1 MPSAS
6 RRTSRIGYCRA
17 AAGKMS
23 VRCPHAA
30 DRRARQRALT
40 TFRDLGVLPPIADA
54 LANVGIA
61 EPFPIQAMTI
71 PVALTGADVVGQA
84 RTGTGKTYA
93 FAIPLL
99 QRIAAPNDR
108 DYATVVEAG
117 KPQALVI
124 TPTRELALQ
133 VTGDLETASTVRRVR
148 IVTVYGG
155 RGYETQVDP
164 LRAGVD
170 VVVGT
175 PGRILDL
182 VQQDE
187 LDLGH
192 VKVLVLD
199 EADEM
204 LDLGFLPDVERIIGY
219 TPELRQTMLFSA
231 TMPRDVVTLARRY
244 LRHPVNVHAE
254 PSTEARTVPTTAQ
267 FVYQAHALD
276 KDELL
281 ARVLQA
287 EGRGLAM
294 VFCRTKR
301 QSQKVADEL
310 SRRGFAAAAVHGDL
324 NQAVREQALRAFRTG
339 KVDVLVATDVA
350 GRGIDV
356 DGVTHVINYTCPDDE
371 TTYLHRIG
379 RTGRAGASGVAITL
393 VDWED
398 VPRWRLI
405 NKALE
410 LPYDTPPETYST
422 SEHLYHDLGIASSAT
437 GVLPRAQRTRAGLAA
452 EPIEDLDQKRGRRER
467 HDGRGQR
474 RDRSRGKRDAT
485 RAKSDDGEGSPQ
497 QRRARTRQRTRRG
510 IPVNGGSHGAASET
524 PS

>member
-1 MPSAS
+1 VPPL
-6 RRTSRIGYCRA
+6 RRRGFDIHTVFARCG
-17 AAGKMS
+17 
-23 VRCPHAA
+23 VRTL
-30 DRRARQRALT
+30 RTGELGRRALT
-40 TFRDLGVLPPIADA
+40 SFRDLGVLRQIADA
-54 LANVGIA
+54 LERVGIV

-93 FAIPLL
+93 FSVPLL
-99 QRIAAPNDR
+99 QRIVAPDER
-108 DYATVVEAG
+108 DYATVVEPG

-124 TPTRELALQ
+124 TPTRELTLQ
-133 VTGDLETASTVRRVR
+133 VAADLTTASNVRQVR
-148 IVTVYGG
+148 ILTIYGG
-155 RGYETQVDP
+155 RGYESQVDA
-164 LRAGVD
+164 LHAGVE

-182 VQQDE
+182 VQQGA
-187 LDLGH
+187 LDLRH

-204 LDLGFLPDVERIIGY
+204 LDLGFLPDVERIIAY

-231 TMPRDVVTLARRY
+231 TMPADVVALARRY

-254 PSTEARTVPTTAQ
+254 PSTESRIVPTTAQ
-267 FVYQAHALD
+267 FVFQAHALD
-276 KDELL
+276 KDEVL

-301 QSQKVADEL
+301 QAQKVADEL
-310 SRRGFAAAAVHGDL
+310 ARRGFAAAAVHGDL
-324 NQAVREQALRAFRTG
+324 NQAAREQALRAFRAG

-356 DGVTHVINYTCPDDE
+356 EGVTHVINYTCPDDE

-393 VDWED
+393 VDWD
-398 VPRWRLI
+398 DIPRWRLI
-405 NKALE
+405 NKALD
-410 LPYDTPPETYST
+410 LPYDAPPETYST
-422 SEHLYHDLGIASSAT
+422 SEHLYHDLGVASSAG
-437 GVLPRAQRTRAGLAA
+437 GVLPRAQQTRAGLAA
-452 EPIEDLDQKRGRRER
+452 EPLEDLGKSRTRPGRQDSRGRRRTTVGSER
-467 HDGRGQR
+467 QPAERKTDQG
-474 RDRSRGKRDAT
+474 DNASR
-485 RAKSDDGEGSPQ
+485 

-510 IPVNGGSHGAASET
+510 VPVTRDQLDATAEPET
-524 PS
+524 PA